1 MSPRVRKSPL
11 ARALQRAATSMTRH
25 AFHAGAKAAGKAVA
39 RTVDAMAAPYRPPP
53 GAGDWIAGQAIGP
66 AGLRRFFLFRPA
78 GVRDDERL
86 PLLVML
92 HGCGQTA
99 ASFARS
105 TRMNRLAA
113 RERFLVLYP
122 EQDRTANPQGCWNW
136 YDTRNYH
143 ADAEAATLMAAIDQ
157 ACLLY
162 PVDRD
167 AVAVAGLSAGASMAG
182 LLAVAHPQRFRAL
195 AMHAGVPPGHAH
207 SAAGALAVM
216 HGRRLPAAEFARA
229 GTHALAPDGGPGN
242 WPPLLVVHG
251 RDDLVVSPRNA
262 RAAAAQWA
270 GALGA
275 VPGEARLVQRGARRA
290 MTVTDFRRGRQLCV
304 RLCEVDGLGHAWS
317 GGQAGEA
324 FSDASGPDASRLI
337 WRFVAAQ
344 LPGAE
349 GVRRRARA

>member
-11 ARALQRAATSMTRH
+11 ARALQRAATAMTRR
-25 AFHAGAKAAGKAVA
+25 AFNAGAKAAGKAVA

-143 ADAEAATLMAAIDQ
+143 ADAEAGTLMAAIDQ

-167 AVAVAGLSAGASMAG
+167 AVAVAGLSAGASIAA
-182 LLAVAHPQRFRAL
+182 LLAVSHPQRFRAL

-207 SAAGALAVM
+207 SAAGALAAM
-216 HGRRLPAAEFARA
+216 HGRRLPAAGRA
-229 GTHALAPDGGPGN
+229 PAAEGGAGN
-242 WPPLLVVHG
+242 RPPLLVIHG
-251 RDDLVVSPRNA
+251 REDLVVSPRNA
-262 RAAAAQWA
+262 QAAAAQWA
-270 GALGA
+270 AALGA
-275 VPGEARLVQRGARRA
+275 VPGEARIVQRGARRP

-344 LPGAE
+344 LPRAE
-349 GVRRRARA
+349 GVEGVGRRARP

>member
-11 ARALQRAATSMTRH
+11 ARAIPRAATSMTRR
-25 AFHAGAKAAGKAVA
+25 AFKTGAKMAGAAASKAVA

-53 GAGDWIAGQAIGP
+53 GAGDWIAGQSIGP

-78 GVRDDERL
+78 GVRNDECL

-99 ASFARS
+99 AMFARS

-122 EQDRTANPQGCWNW
+122 EQDLAHNPQGCWNW
-136 YDTRNYH
+136 YDTRNHH

-167 AVAVAGLSAGASMAG
+167 AVAVAGLSAGASMAA
-182 LLAVAHPQRFRAL
+182 LLAVSYPQRFCAV
-195 AMHAGVPPGHAH
+195 AMHAGVPPGSAR
-207 SAAGALAVM
+207 SAAGALAAM
-216 HGRRLPAAEFARA
+216 HGRRLPAEVAE
-229 GTHALAPDGGPGN
+229 DGN
-242 WPPLLVVHG
+242 RPPLLVIHG
-251 RDDLVVSPRNA
+251 RDDAVVSARNGQ
-262 RAAAAQWA
+262 AAAAQWSA
-270 GALGA
+270 ALGA
-275 VPGEARLVQRGARRA
+275 VAGAPRRVQRGSRKP
-290 MTVTDFRRGRQLCV
+290 MTVTDFRRGRRVCV
-304 RLCEVDGLGHAWS
+304 RLCEVDALGHAWS
-317 GGQAGEA
+317 GGAAGQL
-324 FSDASGPDASRLI
+324 FSDETGPDASSLI

-344 LPGAE
+344 MPE
-349 GVRRRARA
+349 RA

>member
-1 MSPRVRKSPL
+1 MWV
-11 ARALQRAATSMTRH
+11 RALERSM
-25 AFHAGAKAAGKAVA
+25 KAVA
-39 RTVDAMAAPYRPPP
+39 RQATRAVTPMVKRSLSSQAGQRSPPPGEGDWLAGVALGAGGARRYRLYRPPGVQP
-53 GAGDWIAGQAIGP
+53 G
-66 AGLRRFFLFRPA
+66 
-78 GVRDDERL
+78 ERL

-207 SAAGALAVM
+207 SAAGALAAM

>member
-1 MSPRVRKSPL
+1 MSARVRKSAF
-11 ARALQRAATSMTRH
+11 ARAIQRAATSVTRR
-25 AFHAGAKAAGKAVA
+25 AFKAGAKAAGDAVA

-53 GAGDWIAGQAIGP
+53 GAGDWIAGQAVGP

-78 GVRDDERL
+78 GVRSDERL

-136 YDTRNYH
+136 YDTRSYH
-143 ADAEAATLMAAIDQ
+143 ADAEAATLTAAIDQ

-167 AVAVAGLSAGASMAG
+167 AVAVAGLSAGASMAA
-182 LLAVAHPQRFRAL
+182 LLAVTHPQRFCAL
-195 AMHAGVPPGHAH
+195 AMHAGVPPGLAR
-207 SAAGALAVM
+207 SAAGALAAM
-216 HGRRLPAAEFARA
+216 HGRRLPAVEV
-229 GTHALAPDGGPGN
+229 APASR
-242 WPPLLVVHG
+242 PPLLVIHG
-251 RDDLVVSPRNA
+251 RDDTVVSPRNA
-262 RAAAAQWA
+262 HAAAAQWA
-270 GALGA
+270 AALGA
-275 VPGEARLVQRGARRA
+275 TAVAPRTVQRGSRKA
-290 MTVTDFRRGRQLCV
+290 MTVTDFRCGRRVCV
-304 RLCEVDGLGHAWS
+304 RLCEVNGLGHAWS
-317 GGQAGEA
+317 GGEGGQL
-324 FSDASGPDASRLI
+324 FSDERGPDASRLV

-344 LPGAE
+344 LPPHASGPRGAD
-349 GVRRRARA
+349 ARMQAERL